1 MWRAESRCCSLWAR
15 LPDSGLGSVLG
26 SEVLLSHGR
35 VWQTPLG
42 ALQLV
47 PPSQRVCRSL
57 QCNLPP
63 SSAHVSTSIHSND
76 ARRILLY
83 MLLILNSLEITFSF
97 PFFCITFPIY
107 ARVSPESSS
116 NQLQK
121 RARWEILPW
130 HPSDRAHA
138 AALRSSTAIMS
149 AASRR
154 CALASLKPDCASE
167 KAFVCAAAKW
177 ATAPK
182 QERLNNNETYRA
194 KKTNKK
200 HNMEGINNDESA
212 LINIPKSCFQLLTGL
227 FKWLIH
233 CISPWSW
240 AWMVSV

>member
-57 QCNLPP
+57 QCTLPP

-76 ARRILLY
+76 ARRILLN

-116 NQLQK
+116 NQLQNK
-121 RARWEILPW
+121 SSLRNPAVAPVGSRTCGRSAQLHSYNER
-130 HPSDRAHA
+130 SEST
-138 AALRSSTAIMS
+138 LRSRLSQTWLRFRESVCLRGSEVSYST
-149 AASRR
+149 
-154 CALASLKPDCASE
+154 
-167 KAFVCAAAKW
+167 
-177 ATAPK
+177 
-182 QERLNNNETYRA
+182 ETGE
-194 KKTNKK
+194 T
-200 HNMEGINNDESA
+200 
-212 LINIPKSCFQLLTGL
+212 QQ
-227 FKWLIH
+227 
-233 CISPWSW
+233 
-240 AWMVSV
+240 